1 MVRVRFGV
9 KVRVRERVR
18 LLVQRQNE
26 TSQRRQKTNG
36 HDPRV
41 ILKKKKDIP
50 FGGLIFKKN
59 NKTKMAD
66 PNDR

>member
-26 TSQRRQKTNG
+26 TRQRRQKKNG
-36 HDPRV
+36 HDPPGDL
-41 ILKKKKDIP
+41 LKKKGIP

-66 PNDR
+66 SNDR